1 MPAPKKKLRKKK
13 KKVVKGGLKTRLK
26 VRLTQEQCVELQRM
40 AVGGGL
46 EMAKRRLRAIYPKLD
61 DEALHEVAWRCED
74 PVSRGGI
81 EVGADEQGNNYAD
94 IAVTY

>member
-1 MPAPKKKLRKKK
+1 MALPKIRKKK
-13 KKVVKGGLKTRLK
+13 KKVARGGLKTRLK

-46 EMAKRRLRAIYPKLD
+46 EMAKRRLRTIYPKLD

-74 PVSRGGI
+74 PVARGGI
-81 EVGADEQGNNYAD
+81 EVGQDARGNAWAD
-94 IAVTY
+94 IAVTV

>member
-13 KKVVKGGLKTRLK
+13 KSVKGGLKTRLK

-46 EMAKRRLRAIYPKLD
+46 EMAKRRLRDIYPKLD
-61 DEALHEVAWRCED
+61 AQALHEVAWRCED
-74 PVSRGGI
+74 PVARGGI
-81 EVGADEQGNNYAD
+81 EVGKDQQGNEYAD